1 MQLNPGH
8 FNRFLNGLGQHTQWR
23 AAIDCPCRNP
33 HSGAADQACQLC
45 RGAGQAW
52 SAPVAG
58 IVALSGQKSQR
69 EWAAFGLWESGDLVV
84 TIPSDSPLYALGEFD
99 RVTFTDSSEPFS
111 LTQVRGKS
119 GPLAFPVRH
128 LERCVV
134 RAIDDD
140 GVMTLVDLPVPA
152 LDTSNQP
159 VWPAGQG
166 PDPLQTYSLS
176 GRKFPE
182 YYAYGNFPQDRAH
195 HQGLD
200 LPRKVVLRRFDLFG
214 RTR

>member
-1 MQLNPGH
+1 MRLDPAH
-8 FNRFLNGLGQHTQWR
+8 FNRFLNGLGQSVLWR

-33 HSGAADQACQLC
+33 HSGAADQACTLC

-52 SAPVAG
+52 SAPVTG
-58 IVALSGQKSQR
+58 TVALSGQRQQR

-84 TIPSDSPLYALGEFD
+84 TIPATSPLYALGEFD
-99 RVTFTDSSEPFS
+99 RVTFTDSTEPFS

-119 GPLAFPVRH
+119 GPLAFPVKT

-134 RAIDDD
+134 RGTDAK
-140 GVMTLVDLPVPA
+140 GELTLVAVAVPT
-152 LDTSNQP
+152 LDSQNQP
-159 VWPAGQG
+159 TWAAGQG
-166 PDPLQTYSLS
+166 PAMLQTYSLA
-176 GRKFPE
+176 GRKHPE
-182 YYAYGNFPQDRAH
+182 YFCYGNFPQDRAH

-200 LPRKVVLRRFDLFG
+200 LPRKVILRRFDLFG